1 MRVKGLFVS
10 LRKNELYGFCAY
22 GLHAQKY
29 NKDKSVPDTAEDS
42 TLPGLFKLPWF
53 CSELS
58 RSNDAFCANE
68 RSIPTDN
75 KVREINSI
83 SDSKSH
89 AKSRGYAE
97 TLAEDNVNLTLR
109 FSKFSNP
116 HHSRVRNEGPK
127 EHREADD
134 DTFIV
139 LCRVLVDRVVVLDG
153 DVTHE
158 DVEKA
163 IQSGYDAIYSRLR

>member
-1 MRVKGLFVS
+1 LRVKGLFVS
-10 LRKNELYGFCAY
+10 LSKNELYGFCAY

-29 NKDKSVPDTAEDS
+29 NKDRSVPDTAEDS
-42 TLPGLFKLPWF
+42 TLPGLFRLPWF
-53 CSELS
+53 CSELP
-58 RSNDAFCANE
+58 RSNEAFCANE
-68 RSIPTDN
+68 RSITTDN
-75 KVREINSI
+75 TVRETSSF

-97 TLAEDNVNLTLR
+97 TLAEDNVNLTLK

-116 HHSRVRNEGPK
+116 HHPRVRNEGLK
-127 EHREADD
+127 VHREADG

-139 LCRVLVDRVVVLDG
+139 LCRVLIDRVVVLDG

-158 DVEKA
+158 DMEKA
-163 IQSGYDAIYSRLR
+163 VQSGFDAIYSRSR

>member
-29 NKDKSVPDTAEDS
+29 SKDRSVPDTVEAS
-42 TLPGLFKLPWF
+42 TLPGLFQSSWF

-58 RSNDAFCANE
+58 RSNETFCANE
-68 RSIPTDN
+68 RSIPTDK
-75 KVREINSI
+75 KVREINI
-83 SDSKSH
+83 FSDSKSH

-97 TLAEDNVNLTLR
+97 TLAEDNSNLNLR

-116 HHSRVRNEGPK
+116 HHPSVRNEGPK
-127 EHREADD
+127 EHWEADD

-163 IQSGYDAIYSRLR
+163 IQSGNDAIYSRSR

>member
-1 MRVKGLFVS
+1 MRVKGLFVF
-10 LRKNELYGFCAY
+10 LRKNDLYGFCAY

-29 NKDKSVPDTAEDS
+29 NKDRSVPDTPEGS

-53 CSELS
+53 SSELS
-58 RSNDAFCANE
+58 KSNEAFCANE
-68 RSIPTDN
+68 RSITTDK
-75 KVREINSI
+75 KVREINSF

-89 AKSRGYAE
+89 AKSRGFAE

-116 HHSRVRNEGPK
+116 HHSWVRNQEPK

-163 IQSGYDAIYSRLR
+163 TQSGYDAVYSRLR